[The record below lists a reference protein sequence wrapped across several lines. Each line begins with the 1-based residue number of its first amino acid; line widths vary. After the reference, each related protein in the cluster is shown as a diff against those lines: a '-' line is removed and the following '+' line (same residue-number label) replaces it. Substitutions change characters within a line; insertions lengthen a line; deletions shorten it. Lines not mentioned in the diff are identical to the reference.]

1 MKKNQNTIAGLAKS
15 NENISSQH
23 KYPFIDQL
31 VDTLHS
37 NEINTMIK
45 DKIHNDDEKSIFM
58 MFVMMYFVINVK
70 VQTESQTTA
79 VTKEQI
85 KDVMTQIIGDYD
97 KRRTCLQMFEPYFRQ
112 FFNDTE
118 KIEIN
123 GSKQLLLNESYNV

>member
-37 NEINTMIK
+37 NE
-45 DKIHNDDEKSIFM
+45 
-58 MFVMMYFVINVK
+58 INVK